1 MDARDSAGLWPL
13 VGRDLELA
21 AFDVAL
27 ATPRFR
33 GFVIAGPA
41 GVGKSRLA
49 EEWLS
54 RLPGRRVKLSRA
66 TATEAARTVPLGAVA
81 HLIPA
86 GVDLSDPVKGFAA
99 VSAAFAAQGRAV
111 QHLLFVDDVHLLD
124 TASTVLLRQLMDAG
138 LIRLVAT
145 LRTGTALSDAAR
157 ALTRGDAV
165 RRVDLGTLDQEK
177 VKLLLESVL
186 GGTVGRRT
194 LYELFT
200 ASQGNVL
207 YLRELVLGGLA
218 AGTLTTDGQTWQS
231 KERLFARTPVLTEL
245 IAARL
250 GIAGPRARTALE
262 LLALCGQLP
271 FPDLEATTP
280 PDVLEDLERLA
291 LISTHHDGRRAVV
304 TLAHPLY
311 AEVLRDE
318 LPPSR
323 RRALLLAQAERTEG
337 HGLRRRDDA
346 LHIASWRLAATG
358 TADAELLTRAAAVA
372 RHAHDYQQVVTLL
385 DALPEEYD
393 TSVGLMH
400 GEALRELGQWERADG
415 VLASVEAD
423 AVDEFQAVAAAISRA
438 MNLLWTGDRAET
450 ALDVLAAARTRTRN
464 PMGRRLLRVNE
475 GVVRVFSGEP
485 GEGLHVL
492 DLELPE
498 RIDEGVDVDAWL
510 WGAMAKSISMTAV
523 GRVAEAVA
531 WAEHAYAAHREV
543 DEHALL
549 SHPAASVPPLA
560 LALTEHA
567 RISEALEVGQ
577 KGYDDLIL
585 TRTPGPQAWLALI
598 IARAELLAGRAE
610 SARRWY
616 AESAT
621 TASAR
626 RQSKPQRLAFSGV
639 AMCAALLGD
648 LAAADEAAAK
658 AEDYP
663 AVEWFPG
670 EDCLGDAWRRAARG
684 DLEGARGLL
693 LEAAGL
699 ARFTGHGTSE
709 AWLLTDVAR
718 LGGAGEVTARL
729 AEIAKLSEGG
739 LVALRTDYAR
749 ALASQDPDLLL
760 GATKELGRAGLHLFA
775 SEAATTAASLWGR
788 SGRSRQAAG
797 AAQRARHHAAS
808 CEGARTPILTLAEG
822 ASALTPREQE
832 VALLAVGG
840 QAGRDIAQTL
850 HISVRTVNNHL
861 QNAYTKLGISNRREL
876 ADALRTAVPRGS
888 VRRRSNG

>member
-1 MDARDSAGLWPL
+1 MPDSARLWPL
-13 VGRDLELA
+13 VGRDAELA
-21 AFDVAL
+21 AFDSAL

-41 GVGKSRLA
+41 GVGKTRLA

-54 RLPGRRVKLSRA
+54 RLPGRDVKLSRI

-86 GVDLSDPVKGFAA
+86 SVDLSDPVRGFAA
-99 VSAAFAAQGRAV
+99 VSAVFAGRERAA

-145 LRTGTALSDAAR
+145 LRTGTALSDAAQ
-157 ALTRGDAV
+157 ALTQGDAV

-186 GGTVGRRT
+186 GGTIGRRT
-194 LYELFT
+194 LHELFT

-218 AGTLTTDGQTWQS
+218 AGTLTTDGQVWQS
-231 KERLFARTPVLTEL
+231 EERLLARTPVLTEL

-250 GIAGPRARTALE
+250 GIADPRARPALK

-280 PDVLEDLERLA
+280 LEDLERLA
-291 LISTHHDGRRAVV
+291 ITSTHHDGRRAVV

-323 RRALLLAQAERTEG
+323 RRGLLLAQAERTEG

-358 TADAELLTRAAAVA
+358 TADPELLTRAAAVA

-385 DALPEEYD
+385 DALPEGYD
-393 TSVGLMH
+393 TSVGLMR
-400 GEALRELGQWERADG
+400 GEALRELGQWERADD

-423 AVDEFQAVAAAISRA
+423 ATDEFQAIAATISRA

-450 ALDVLAAARTRTRN
+450 ALDVIAAARARTRN
-464 PMGRRLLRVNE
+464 PLGRRLLHVNE
-475 GVVRVFSGEP
+475 GVIRVFSGEP
-485 GEGLHVL
+485 SEGLHVL
-492 DLELPE
+492 DLELSE
-498 RIDEGVDVDAWL
+498 RIGEGVDVDAWL
-510 WGAMAKSISMTAV
+510 WGAMAKSIGMTAV
-523 GRVAEAVA
+523 GRVAEAVT
-531 WAEHAYAAHREV
+531 WAEQAYAAHREV

-567 RISEALEVGQ
+567 RIGEALEVGQ

-598 IARAELLAGRAE
+598 IARAELLAGRVK

-639 AMCAALLGD
+639 AMCAALLGE
-648 LAAADEAAAK
+648 LNAADEAMAR

-670 EDCLGDAWRRAARG
+670 EDYLGDAWRRAARG
-684 DLEGARGLL
+684 DLKGARGLL

-699 ARFTGHGTSE
+699 ARFTGHGPSE

-718 LGGAGEVTARL
+718 LGGAGDVTARL
-729 AEIAKLSEGG
+729 GEITKLSEGR
-739 LVALRTDYAR
+739 LVALRTEYVR

-760 GATKELGRAGLHLFA
+760 RAAKELGQAGLRLFA
-775 SEAATTAASLWGR
+775 SEAATTAASLWSG

-797 AAQRARHHAAS
+797 AAQQARYHAAS
-808 CEGARTPILTLAEG
+808 CEGARTPVLTLAES
-822 ASALTPREQE
+822 ASTLTPREQE
-832 VALLAVGG
+832 VALLAAGG
-840 QAGRDIAQTL
+840 RAGRDIAQAL

-861 QNAYTKLGISNRREL
+861 QNAYAKLGISNRQEL
-876 ADALRTAVPRGS
+876 ASVLGIAVSRGS
-888 VRRRSNG
+888 VE